1 MDSPHRVL
9 LNDRWYATWIG
20 RYALMKLD
28 ALKNGQEAPS
38 WLQVFNERVKWL
50 QQESLESP
58 KFKERGYLE
67 KI

>member
-1 MDSPHRVL
+1 MLFLVIGSAPHGSSQLRSYGLV
-9 LNDRWYATWIG
+9 
-20 RYALMKLD
+20 KLE